1 LSFNCPRKATPLI
14 GSCLKGVDAGLV
26 IVNDE
31 KFGDQVVILKFSRER
46 KAFTDIAGDACSQGG
61 VPSFNVVGF
70 TCFLAHLLMIALA
83 EQDAVGLP
91 VIAIRLTPQVL
102 HGDLAQ

>member
-1 LSFNCPRKATPLI
+1 MI
-14 GSCLKGVDAGLV
+14 
-26 IVNDE
+26 
-31 KFGDQVVILKFSRER
+31 
-46 KAFTDIAGDACSQGG
+46 
-61 VPSFNVVGF
+61 GF
-70 TCFLAHLLMIALA
+70 TTLFAYLLVIALA